1 VGDSVGIPAGVVFLY
16 LSIFNYNSV
25 SARSLAEKQKEAEKK
40 KKTKIGGGLLLAMGL
55 ADTNVIGFKQR

>member
-25 SARSLAEKQKEAEKK
+25 SARSLAEKQKEAEE